1 MKIYIIIGI
10 ITIILGVTVF
20 VLYRVKKLKP
30 VIAFLVNLLK
40 QYGEQIIN
48 KVKLA
53 ILLNTFR
60 AYVLSKTKN
69 PIWKFLIELFWPEI
83 DLIDTAFKI
92 SFTNN
97 KSEAINSIPDLVIS
111 KTVDDILNNTKYT
124 NDFATSTNLKMTEKD
139 RGYLEAYLEGKSSDG
154 IPRCKKCGGI
164 IKPDVVLYEEGLD
177 SATIQGAVNAIS
189 QADMLI
195 IGGTSLV
202 VYPAAGFIDYFN
214 GKYLAVINKSETGR
228 AVRSNLTISAPIG
241 EVMEKI
247 FV

>member
-40 QYGEQIIN
+40 QYGEKIIN

-60 AYVLSKTKN
+60 AYVLSKIKN
-69 PIWKFLIELFWPEI
+69 QALKFIVELFWLEI

-92 SFTNN
+92 SITND
-97 KSEAINSIPDLVIS
+97 KREAINSIPDVIVS
-111 KTVDDILNNTKYT
+111 KTVDNILNNTKYT

-139 RGYLEAYLEGKSSDG
+139 RGYLEAYLEG
-154 IPRCKKCGGI
+154 
-164 IKPDVVLYEEGLD
+164 
-177 SATIQGAVNAIS
+177 Q
-189 QADMLI
+189 
-195 IGGTSLV
+195 
-202 VYPAAGFIDYFN
+202 
-214 GKYLAVINKSETGR
+214 INKLKESRLG
-228 AVRSNLTISAPIG
+228 AKVGI
-241 EVMEKI
+241 K
-247 FV
+247 F

>member
-1 MKIYIIIGI
+1 MKIYIVIGI

-40 QYGEQIIN
+40 QYGEKIIN

-69 PIWKFLIELFWPEI
+69 SIWKFLIELFWPEI

-139 RGYLEAYLEGKSSDG
+139 RGYLEAYLEG
-154 IPRCKKCGGI
+154 
-164 IKPDVVLYEEGLD
+164 
-177 SATIQGAVNAIS
+177 Q
-189 QADMLI
+189 
-195 IGGTSLV
+195 
-202 VYPAAGFIDYFN
+202 
-214 GKYLAVINKSETGR
+214 INKLKESRLG
-228 AVRSNLTISAPIG
+228 AKVGI
-241 EVMEKI
+241 K
-247 FV
+247 F

>member
-1 MKIYIIIGI
+1 MKIYIVIGI
-10 ITIILGVTVF
+10 TTIILGVTVV

-30 VIAFLVNLLK
+30 VIVFLVNLLK

-60 AYVLSKTKN
+60 AYMLSKIKN

-97 KSEAINSIPDLVIS
+97 KNEAINSIPDVIVS
-111 KTVDDILNNTKYT
+111 KTVDNILNNTKYT

-139 RGYLEAYLEGKSSDG
+139 RGYLEAYLEG
-154 IPRCKKCGGI
+154 
-164 IKPDVVLYEEGLD
+164 
-177 SATIQGAVNAIS
+177 Q
-189 QADMLI
+189 
-195 IGGTSLV
+195 
-202 VYPAAGFIDYFN
+202 
-214 GKYLAVINKSETGR
+214 INKLKESRLG
-228 AVRSNLTISAPIG
+228 AKVGI
-241 EVMEKI
+241 K
-247 FV
+247 F

>member
-40 QYGEQIIN
+40 QYGEKIIN

-97 KSEAINSIPDLVIS
+97 KNEAINSIPDMIVS

-124 NDFATSTNLKMTEKD
+124 NDFATSTNLKITEKD
-139 RGYLEAYLEGKSSDG
+139 KGYLEAYLEG
-154 IPRCKKCGGI
+154 
-164 IKPDVVLYEEGLD
+164 
-177 SATIQGAVNAIS
+177 Q
-189 QADMLI
+189 
-195 IGGTSLV
+195 
-202 VYPAAGFIDYFN
+202 
-214 GKYLAVINKSETGR
+214 INKLKESK
-228 AVRSNLTISAPIG
+228 IG
-241 EVMEKI
+241 VKAGI
-247 FV
+247 KF

>member
-40 QYGEQIIN
+40 QYGEKIIN

-60 AYVLSKTKN
+60 AYVLSRIKN
-69 PIWKFLIELFWPEI
+69 QALKFIVELFWLEI

-92 SFTNN
+92 SITND
-97 KSEAINSIPDLVIS
+97 KREAINSIPDMIVS

-139 RGYLEAYLEGKSSDG
+139 RGYLEAYLEG
-154 IPRCKKCGGI
+154 
-164 IKPDVVLYEEGLD
+164 
-177 SATIQGAVNAIS
+177 Q
-189 QADMLI
+189 
-195 IGGTSLV
+195 
-202 VYPAAGFIDYFN
+202 
-214 GKYLAVINKSETGR
+214 INKLKESRLG
-228 AVRSNLTISAPIG
+228 AKVGI
-241 EVMEKI
+241 K
-247 FV
+247 F

>member
-10 ITIILGVTVF
+10 ITIVLGITVF

-60 AYVLSKTKN
+60 AYALSKIKN
-69 PIWKFLIELFWPEI
+69 PALKFIIELFWIEI

-92 SFTNN
+92 SFTND
-97 KSEAINSIPDLVIS
+97 KREAINSIPDMIVS

-124 NDFATSTNLKMTEKD
+124 NDFATSTNLKITEKD
-139 RGYLEAYLEGKSSDG
+139 KGYLEAYLEG
-154 IPRCKKCGGI
+154 
-164 IKPDVVLYEEGLD
+164 
-177 SATIQGAVNAIS
+177 Q
-189 QADMLI
+189 
-195 IGGTSLV
+195 
-202 VYPAAGFIDYFN
+202 
-214 GKYLAVINKSETGR
+214 INKLKESK
-228 AVRSNLTISAPIG
+228 IG
-241 EVMEKI
+241 VKAGI
-247 FV
+247 KF

>member
-1 MKIYIIIGI
+1 MKIYIVIGI

-40 QYGEQIIN
+40 QYGEKIIN

-60 AYVLSKTKN
+60 AYALSKIKS
-69 PIWKFLIELFWPEI
+69 PIWKFLIELFWLEI

-97 KSEAINSIPDLVIS
+97 KSEAINSIPDVIVS
-111 KTVDDILNNTKYT
+111 KTVDNILNNTKYT

-139 RGYLEAYLEGKSSDG
+139 RGYLEAYLEG
-154 IPRCKKCGGI
+154 
-164 IKPDVVLYEEGLD
+164 
-177 SATIQGAVNAIS
+177 Q
-189 QADMLI
+189 
-195 IGGTSLV
+195 
-202 VYPAAGFIDYFN
+202 
-214 GKYLAVINKSETGR
+214 INKLKESRLG
-228 AVRSNLTISAPIG
+228 AKVGI
-241 EVMEKI
+241 K
-247 FV
+247 F

>member
-10 ITIILGVTVF
+10 ITIVLGITVF

-40 QYGEQIIN
+40 QYGEKIIN

-92 SFTNN
+92 SITNN
-97 KSEAINSIPDLVIS
+97 KNEAINSIPDLVIS

-124 NDFATSTNLKMTEKD
+124 NDFATSTNLKITEKD
-139 RGYLEAYLEGKSSDG
+139 RGYLEAYLEG
-154 IPRCKKCGGI
+154 
-164 IKPDVVLYEEGLD
+164 
-177 SATIQGAVNAIS
+177 Q
-189 QADMLI
+189 
-195 IGGTSLV
+195 
-202 VYPAAGFIDYFN
+202 
-214 GKYLAVINKSETGR
+214 INKLKESK
-228 AVRSNLTISAPIG
+228 IG
-241 EVMEKI
+241 VKAGI
-247 FV
+247 KF

>member
-60 AYVLSKTKN
+60 AYVLSRIKN
-69 PIWKFLIELFWPEI
+69 QALKFIVELFWLEI

-92 SFTNN
+92 SITND
-97 KSEAINSIPDLVIS
+97 KREAINSIPDVIVS
-111 KTVDDILNNTKYT
+111 KTVDNILNNTKYT
-124 NDFATSTNLKMTEKD
+124 NDFATSTNLKITEKD
-139 RGYLEAYLEGKSSDG
+139 RGYMEAYIEGQINRLKESRLGAKVG
-154 IPRCKKCGGI
+154 IK
-164 IKPDVVLYEEGLD
+164 
-177 SATIQGAVNAIS
+177 
-189 QADMLI
+189 
-195 IGGTSLV
+195 
-202 VYPAAGFIDYFN
+202 F
-214 GKYLAVINKSETGR
+214 
-228 AVRSNLTISAPIG
+228 
-241 EVMEKI
+241 
-247 FV
+247 

>member
-40 QYGEQIIN
+40 QYGEKIIN

-69 PIWKFLIELFWPEI
+69 PIWKFLIELFWLEI

-97 KSEAINSIPDLVIS
+97 KNEAINSIPDVIVS
-111 KTVDDILNNTKYT
+111 KTVDNILNNTKYT

-139 RGYLEAYLEGKSSDG
+139 RGYLEAYLEG
-154 IPRCKKCGGI
+154 
-164 IKPDVVLYEEGLD
+164 
-177 SATIQGAVNAIS
+177 Q
-189 QADMLI
+189 
-195 IGGTSLV
+195 
-202 VYPAAGFIDYFN
+202 
-214 GKYLAVINKSETGR
+214 INKLKESRLG
-228 AVRSNLTISAPIG
+228 AKVGI
-241 EVMEKI
+241 K
-247 FV
+247 F

>member
-1 MKIYIIIGI
+1 MKIYIVIGI

-40 QYGEQIIN
+40 QYGEKIIN

-124 NDFATSTNLKMTEKD
+124 NDFATSTNLEITEKD
-139 RGYLEAYLEGKSSDG
+139 RGYIEAYIEG
-154 IPRCKKCGGI
+154 
-164 IKPDVVLYEEGLD
+164 
-177 SATIQGAVNAIS
+177 Q
-189 QADMLI
+189 
-195 IGGTSLV
+195 
-202 VYPAAGFIDYFN
+202 
-214 GKYLAVINKSETGR
+214 INKLKESRLG
-228 AVRSNLTISAPIG
+228 AKVGI
-241 EVMEKI
+241 K
-247 FV
+247 F

>member
-40 QYGEQIIN
+40 QYGEKIIN

-60 AYVLSKTKN
+60 AYVLSKIKN
-69 PIWKFLIELFWPEI
+69 PIWKFLIELFWPES

-92 SFTNN
+92 SITNN

-124 NDFATSTNLKMTEKD
+124 NDFATSTNLKITEKD
-139 RGYLEAYLEGKSSDG
+139 RGYLEAYLEG
-154 IPRCKKCGGI
+154 
-164 IKPDVVLYEEGLD
+164 
-177 SATIQGAVNAIS
+177 Q
-189 QADMLI
+189 
-195 IGGTSLV
+195 
-202 VYPAAGFIDYFN
+202 
-214 GKYLAVINKSETGR
+214 INKLKESKLGVK
-228 AVRSNLTISAPIG
+228 AGI
-241 EVMEKI
+241 K
-247 FV
+247 F

>member
-40 QYGEQIIN
+40 QYGEKIIN

-69 PIWKFLIELFWPEI
+69 SIWKFLIELFWPEI

-97 KSEAINSIPDLVIS
+97 KNEAINSIPDVIVS
-111 KTVDDILNNTKYT
+111 KTVDNILNNTKYT

-139 RGYLEAYLEGKSSDG
+139 RGYLEAYLEG
-154 IPRCKKCGGI
+154 
-164 IKPDVVLYEEGLD
+164 
-177 SATIQGAVNAIS
+177 Q
-189 QADMLI
+189 
-195 IGGTSLV
+195 
-202 VYPAAGFIDYFN
+202 
-214 GKYLAVINKSETGR
+214 INKLKESRLG
-228 AVRSNLTISAPIG
+228 AKVGI
-241 EVMEKI
+241 K
-247 FV
+247 F

>member
-40 QYGEQIIN
+40 QYGEKIIN

-124 NDFATSTNLKMTEKD
+124 NDFATSTNLKITEKD
-139 RGYLEAYLEGKSSDG
+139 KGYLEAYLEG
-154 IPRCKKCGGI
+154 
-164 IKPDVVLYEEGLD
+164 
-177 SATIQGAVNAIS
+177 Q
-189 QADMLI
+189 
-195 IGGTSLV
+195 
-202 VYPAAGFIDYFN
+202 
-214 GKYLAVINKSETGR
+214 INKLKESK
-228 AVRSNLTISAPIG
+228 IG
-241 EVMEKI
+241 VKAGI
-247 FV
+247 KF

>member
-40 QYGEQIIN
+40 QYGEKIIN

-69 PIWKFLIELFWPEI
+69 PALKFIIELFWFEI

-92 SFTNN
+92 SFTND
-97 KSEAINSIPDLVIS
+97 KREAINSIPDMIVS

-139 RGYLEAYLEGKSSDG
+139 RGYLEAYLEG
-154 IPRCKKCGGI
+154 
-164 IKPDVVLYEEGLD
+164 
-177 SATIQGAVNAIS
+177 Q
-189 QADMLI
+189 
-195 IGGTSLV
+195 
-202 VYPAAGFIDYFN
+202 
-214 GKYLAVINKSETGR
+214 INKLKESRLG
-228 AVRSNLTISAPIG
+228 AKVGI
-241 EVMEKI
+241 K
-247 FV
+247 F